1 MFNNVEVHVMCT
13 KENTP
18 RSKRLFRSSL
28 AIAAVCLGLHL
39 NSATAPAQVRT
50 NEPLDRPVEELFI
63 GQTGYT
69 QPQGSTQMILSG
81 SQGRTGDLRNTNVI
95 GRVEYGVTNN
105 LQLQAELPFD
115 ITDRSSNFEAQ
126 TGVSRAQVGAKYN
139 FMDRINP
146 VALSAGVDVEFPLGT
161 SDDVTG
167 DRPSQGPTY
176 KPSLIVAG
184 GTGITTV
191 HASAQAELG
200 QPSRAF
206 KYSVGSMFKLGSWVP
221 TKEFKSRAQDKV
233 SPEFYA
239 TPGLTYKF
247 SDRAQ
252 IGAGAAIGLNDQS
265 EDVRAVAKI
274 SLQLP

>member
-1 MFNNVEVHVMCT
+1 MCT
-13 KENTP
+13 TKNTP
-18 RSKRLFRSSL
+18 RSSRLFRSSL
-28 AIAAVCLGLHL
+28 AIAAICLGLHL
-39 NSATAPAQVRT
+39 NNATAPAQTIT

-63 GQTGYT
+63 GQTAYT

-81 SQGRTGDLRNTNVI
+81 SQARTGDLRNTNVI
-95 GRVEYGVTNN
+95 GRAEYGVTDH

-115 ITDRSSNFEAQ
+115 ITDRSSNFTAQ
-126 TGVSRAQVGAKYN
+126 TGVSRAQVGAMYS
-139 FMDRINP
+139 FMDRRDP
-146 VALSAGVDVEFPLGT
+146 VAISAGVDVEVPLG
-161 SDDVTG
+161 SSSDVTG

-191 HASAQAELG
+191 HASAQGELG
-200 QPSRAF
+200 QPSKAVN
-206 KYSVGSMFKLGSWVP
+206 YSVGSMFNLGSWVP
-221 TKEFKSRAQDKV
+221 TMELNSRAQENIR
-233 SPEFYA
+233 PEFYA

-265 EDVRAVAKI
+265 QDVKAVAKF